1 MIMYFEDKKNIHAWR
16 DFSILFFLYS
26 NKTMELTLQIEKTKV
41 ILLF

>member
-1 MIMYFEDKKNIHAWR
+1 MSFEDKKKIYMHEEI
-16 DFSILFFLYS
+16 SPSCSFLYS